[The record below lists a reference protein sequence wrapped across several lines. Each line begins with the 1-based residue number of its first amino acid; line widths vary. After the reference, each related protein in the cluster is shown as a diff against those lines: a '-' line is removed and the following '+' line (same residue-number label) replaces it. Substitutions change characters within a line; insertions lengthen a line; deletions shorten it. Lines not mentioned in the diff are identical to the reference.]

1 MTRHYDIHDIFDQ
14 DTKQD
19 GVAKMLF
26 THKQIVAWILRE
38 CFPEFKGY
46 PLDFIIDNCLDCL
59 DDVDYLIGDTTHG
72 SGGTDMDVC
81 IHVRLPQDLET
92 KIGII
97 INIEIQND
105 FYPGYNIIKRG
116 IYYECDLI
124 AREKE
129 TVFTDSHYDDVKKV
143 YTVWICLQ
151 APVKLANTFERY
163 GMAKLNLEDEIHA
176 IHQNG
181 APYDLLDM
189 VMIYLNNECQE
200 GGGPFMAMMRTLFS
214 PTLSKKEKLKILKER
229 YSITF
234 TQEDDKMNDFI
245 EYVKQVNLKLG
256 EEIGEERGL
265 KLGEER
271 GLKLGEERGLKQA
284 RRTVVANML
293 RNGRD
298 EKDIQMA
305 LGLPNSQIV
314 ELIRDVRANSQDS
327 FGK

>member
-26 THKQIVAWILRE
+26 THKQIVGWILQE
-38 CFPEFKGY
+38 CFPEFKGC
-46 PLDFIIDNCLDCL
+46 PLDFIIINCLDCL
-59 DDVDYLIGDTTHG
+59 DDVDYLIGDATHG

-97 INIEIQND
+97 INIEIQNN
-105 FYPGYNIIKRG
+105 FSPGYNIIKRG

-124 AREKE
+124 VREKE
-129 TVFTDSHYDDVKKV
+129 TVFTDSHYDDMKKV

-151 APVKLANTFERY
+151 APDKLANTFERY
-163 GMAKLNLEDEIHA
+163 GMAKLNLEDGIHA

-200 GGGPFMAMMRTLFS
+200 DRGPFMAMMRTLFS
-214 PTLSKKEKLKILKER
+214 PTLSKEEKLKILKER

-234 TQEDDKMNDFI
+234 KQEDEKVNKFI
-245 EYVKQVNLKLG
+245 EYVKQVNLK
-256 EEIGEERGL
+256 IGEEN
-265 KLGEER
+265 GEKR
-271 GLKLGEERGLKQA
+271 T

-293 RNGRD
+293 RIGRD
-298 EKDIQMA
+298 EKEIQMI
-305 LGLPNSQIV
+305 LGLPASQV
-314 ELIRDVRANSQDS
+314 SELIRDVQANSQEY

>member
-1 MTRHYDIHDIFDQ
+1 MTRHYDIHGIFDQ

-92 KIGII
+92 KIRII

-129 TVFTDSHYDDVKKV
+129 TVFTDSHYDDMKKV

-189 VMIYLNNECQE
+189 VMIYLNNESQE

-214 PTLSKKEKLKILKER
+214 PTLSKEEKLKILKER

-234 TQEDDKMNDFI
+234 KQEDEKVNKFI
-245 EYVKQVNLKLG
+245 EYVKQVNLK
-256 EEIGEERGL
+256 IGEEN
-265 KLGEER
+265 GEKR
-271 GLKLGEERGLKQA
+271 T

-293 RNGRD
+293 RIGRD
-298 EKDIQMA
+298 EKEIQMI
-305 LGLPNSQIV
+305 LGLPASQV
-314 ELIRDVRANSQDS
+314 SELIRDVQANSQEY